1 MLNPPLFAEGAA
13 NIQVDWQTESRKI
26 LQRECQ
32 HDGNLSFTGSI
43 VSDIKAKKIKAAEI
57 HTQSTSA
64 SLLGLA
70 ISSFEFIPHQFQGA
84 HFEH

>member
-1 MLNPPLFAEGAA
+1 M
-13 NIQVDWQTESRKI
+13 QK
-26 LQRECQ
+26 
-32 HDGNLSFTGSI
+32 H
-43 VSDIKAKKIKAAEI
+43 IKAKKIKAAEI
-57 HTQSTSA
+57 HPQSTSA